1 MAEINKDIKY
11 MRNRKDEVVMGLMP
25 TVDSL
30 KAFSW
35 LIALTEIKEMAP
47 GMFVLIK
54 GSFGIKDD
62 TMRRSTFSIVFFKF
76 YVYVIRLKVNRK
88 SVFLDKI
95 NENQTVF
102 KVVISL
108 QWTE

>member
-1 MAEINKDIKY
+1 

-30 KAFSW
+30 
-35 LIALTEIKEMAP
+35 IALAYIKEMAP
-47 GMFVLIK
+47 SIFVLIK

-62 TMRRSTFSIVFFKF
+62 TIRRSTFSIVFFKF
-76 YVYVIRLKVNRK
+76 YVYVIRLKLNRK

-95 NENQTVF
+95 NKNQTVF
-102 KVVISL
+102 KVDISL
-108 QWTE
+108 QWTK